1 MSSDADRVSAA
12 PWFFSPPDHWSG
24 DEVRL
29 PADESHHATR
39 VLRISPPDLLT
50 VTNGKGLVARCCAS
64 RLEDDHLVAEILERD
79 ERRPLRPEI
88 VVYQGA
94 AKGTKVDDVIE
105 RLAELGTAEV
115 SVYESRRSVVKW
127 DRKKIDKL
135 EDRWSAIARSTA
147 KQSRNPYATK
157 AAGGLSWTELLRRVA
172 REPLAVVLW
181 EEAMLPLRTALTG
194 STDRVA
200 LVVGPEGGLAKEE
213 AEELA
218 DAGAQLVSL
227 GPHIL
232 RTQNAPVVAVSALMY
247 HYGLIG

>member
-1 MSSDADRVSAA
+1 VSSA
-12 PWFFSPPDHWSG
+12 PWFFSPPELWG
-24 DEVRL
+24 PNELRL
-29 PADESHHATR
+29 PTDESHHATR

-50 VTNGKGLVARCCAS
+50 VTDGKGTVARCCAN
-64 RLEDDHLVAEILERD
+64 RIGEDGLVAEILESE

-105 RLAELGTAEV
+105 RLAELGTAEAW
-115 SVYESRRSVVKW
+115 VYESRRSVVRW
-127 DRKKIDKL
+127 DKKKIDKL
-135 EDRWSAIARSTA
+135 EERWSAIARSTA
-147 KQSRNPYATK
+147 KQSRNPYAIR
-157 AAGGLSWTELLRRVA
+157 AGGGLSWTELLRRVA
-172 REPLAVVLW
+172 REPLAIVLW
-181 EEAMLPLRTALTG
+181 EEAMLPLRTALSG
-194 STDRVA
+194 PADRIA
-200 LVVGPEGGLAKEE
+200 LVVGPEGGLAQDE

-227 GPHIL
+227 GPQIL